1 MKSYTYPINYTEMC
15 PYSVAAVGTT
25 CLLADVSNRLTISK
39 LNSKE
44 SIIGKPIASTFGD
57 FTAIIS
63 GINKNVIMIDRTT
76 ISPQTSYYTLNYE
89 TSPTS
94 EHKFEFN
101 ESVTTEDSPWLDG
114 VSLWFEFSTPLMMYA
129 TDSAFITGTF
139 NYAIKTMLNGE
150 NRIPKQGYIRG
161 LYSNK
166 FSIKDLP
173 YIDNEFRGSY
183 IISQNYPEIYTYINY
198 RFYIAVPAWTT
209 STIHVEIKISEF
221 DLYEQ
226 LCPNNIVNLEMGTH
240 SCLPNISEL
249 IEMTD
254 VYQVTLGDLIYE

>member
-1 MKSYTYPINYTEMC
+1 MKVYTYPIKYTEMC
-15 PYSVAAVGTT
+15 PYSVTAVGTT

-57 FTAIIS
+57 RRFFTAIIS
-63 GINKNVIMIDRTT
+63 EINKNVIMVDRTT
-76 ISPQTSYYTLNYE
+76 ISPQTSYYTLNYI

-101 ESVTTEDSPWLDG
+101 ESVTTEGSPWLDG

-129 TDSAFITGTF
+129 TDSVFITGTF

-161 LYSNK
+161 LYLNE

-183 IISQNYPEIYTYINY
+183 IISQDYPEIYTYINY

-226 LCPNNIVNLEMGTH
+226 LCPNKIVNLKMGTH
-240 SCLPNISEL
+240 LCLPTMYPRYE
-249 IEMTD
+249 
-254 VYQVTLGDLIYE
+254 VTLGDLMYVSI

>member
-1 MKSYTYPINYTEMC
+1 MC
-15 PYSVAAVGTT
+15 PYSVAVVGTT
-25 CLLADVSNRLTISK
+25 CLLADESNRLMISK

-44 SIIGKPIASTFGD
+44 GIIGKPIASTRPRHFGD

-63 GINKNVIMIDRTT
+63 EINKNVIMVDRTT

-101 ESVTTEDSPWLDG
+101 ESVTTEGSPWLDG

-150 NRIPKQGYIRG
+150 NRIPKQGYIEG
-161 LYSNK
+161 LYIDK
-166 FSIKDLP
+166 YFHEFSIKKLP

-183 IISQNYPEIYTYINY
+183 IISQNYPEIYIYINY
-198 RFYIAVPAWTT
+198 KFYIAVPAWST

-221 DLYEQ
+221 DVYEQ
-226 LCPNNIVNLEMGTH
+226 LCPNKIVNLKMGTH
-240 SCLPNISEL
+240 SCLPTMYPRYE
-249 IEMTD
+249 
-254 VYQVTLGDLIYE
+254 VTLGDLRYE

>member
-1 MKSYTYPINYTEMC
+1 MKVYTYPIKYTEMC
-15 PYSVAAVGTT
+15 PYSVTAVGTT

-57 FTAIIS
+57 RRFFTAIIS
-63 GINKNVIMIDRTT
+63 EINKNVIMVDRTT
-76 ISPQTSYYTLNYE
+76 ISPQTSYYTLNYI

-101 ESVTTEDSPWLDG
+101 ESVTTEGSPWLDG

-129 TDSAFITGTF
+129 TDSYFITGTF
-139 NYAIKTMLNGE
+139 NYAIKTILNGE
-150 NRIPKQGYIRG
+150 NRIPKQGYIGG
-161 LYSNK
+161 LYVNE

-183 IISQNYPEIYTYINY
+183 IISQDYPEIYTYINY

-226 LCPNNIVNLEMGTH
+226 LCPNKIVNLKMGTH
-240 SCLPNISEL
+240 LCLPTMYPRYE
-249 IEMTD
+249 
-254 VYQVTLGDLIYE
+254 VTLGDLMYVSI